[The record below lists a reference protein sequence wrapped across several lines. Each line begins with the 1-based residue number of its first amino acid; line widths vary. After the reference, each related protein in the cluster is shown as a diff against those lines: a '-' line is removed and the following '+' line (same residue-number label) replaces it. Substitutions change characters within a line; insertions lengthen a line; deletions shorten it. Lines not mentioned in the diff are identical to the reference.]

1 MTATAGT
8 WLGQLAQAETDSAR
22 HINPLITGIGT
33 FALFLILLLITLQFN
48 KDR

>member
-8 WLGQLAQAETDSAR
+8 WLGVLAQAETDR
-22 HINPLITGIGT
+22 GHINPLLTGTGT
-33 FALFLILLLITLQFN
+33 FVLFLILLLITLQFN

>member
-8 WLGQLAQAETDSAR
+8 WLGLVAQAETESER
-22 HINPLITGIGT
+22 HINPLVAGTGT
-33 FALFLILLLITLQFN
+33 FVLFLVLLLITLQFN

>member
-8 WLGQLAQAETDSAR
+8 LLGLVAQAETER
-22 HINPLITGIGT
+22 EGHISPILTGVGT
-33 FALFLILLLITLQFN
+33 FVLFLILLLVTLQFN